1 MISLTSSSITIS
13 ISQSN
18 SLSVPVGT
26 IWPYTG
32 DLNEIPDDWHLCD
45 GTNGTPDLRGRFLQS
60 YSDSLLVNNYIEA
73 GLPNLTGE
81 LGIGNIGN
89 FSHSANY
96 AMGVFNYKN
105 GVSSSADYRTGIS
118 SVTVIFNA
126 SFSNHIYGNS
136 DTVQPAAY
144 TVYYIMKI

>member
-1 MISLTSSSITIS
+1 M
-13 ISQSN
+13 
-18 SLSVPVGT
+18 
-26 IWPYTG
+26 
-32 DLNEIPDDWHLCD
+32 NEIPDDWHLCD
-45 GTNGTPDLRGRFLQS
+45 GTNGTPDLRGKFLQS

-105 GVSSSADYRTGIS
+105 GVSSSADYRTGMS
-118 SVTVIFNA
+118 SVTITFNA
-126 SFSNHIYGNS
+126 SFSNNIYGNS
-136 DTVQPAAY
+136 ETVQPPAY
-144 TVYYIMKI
+144 TVYYIMKVK